1 MNIPFDFSLYRH
13 QQPKPSCVYFEKST
27 LKHCAAGIMSTV
39 ITHAV
44 VSMFSTLIF
53 PSIELL
59 YNKILLIWH
68 LFLFIASLNL
78 KCMYLQQ
85 KSSSASQT
93 EKIKTML
100 DDSSRKL
107 FKSPKLNLKKNKTK
121 KQTIAPETIAG
132 GGKWQPLREEGW
144 VHGDVEGRGREIWS
158 RWKHARFSWPFAHL
172 P

>member
-1 MNIPFDFSLYRH
+1 
-13 QQPKPSCVYFEKST
+13 
-27 LKHCAAGIMSTV
+27 MSTV

-107 FKSPKLNLKKNKTK
+107 FKSPKLNLKKQNKI
-121 KQTIAPETIAG
+121 KQ
-132 GGKWQPLREEGW
+132 KNKQL
-144 VHGDVEGRGREIWS
+144 
-158 RWKHARFSWPFAHL
+158 HL
-172 P
+172 KR